1 MTDLGKQQAE
11 LFNSFFEKQCS
22 LINKISEPPSDD
34 KEPLGTVNLLIC
46 KIDNIIRGLYLNKT
60 HGNVRIVFTCSKF
73 VVTQFVSY

>member
-11 LFNSFFEKQCS
+11 LFNSFFEKLCS
-22 LINKISEPPSDD
+22 LINNIRELPSDD

-46 KIDNIIRGLYLNKT
+46 KIDNITRGLYLNKT
-60 HGNVRIVFTCSKF
+60 HGKVTIVFAWSKF